1 MCRNAQRRYILPREN
16 FVPQSGSAAAE
27 ADTICDLIRN
37 TGRPDDRLADK
48 KKAKGSNQRCR
59 SLTFTVPAPSTKR

>member
-48 KKAKGSNQRCR
+48 EKAKGIKGAAR
-59 SLTFTVPAPSTKR
+59 